1 MTIQELKEKKLLLLE
16 CISGSRSYGL
26 DTESSDTDIKGVF
39 YLPKEQFYGLN
50 YIPQINN
57 ETNDEVYY
65 EIGRFVE
72 LLTKSNPN
80 MLELLA
86 TPDECILFRHPLMDK
101 VCPEMFLSKMC
112 RETFAGYALTQ
123 IKKARGYKKKVV
135 NPVDEVRK
143 SVSDF
148 CYILKDNSSVKL
160 VDWLSEND
168 IQQESCGLASIPHTK
183 GLFSLFY
190 DTTGNLGYRG
200 IISGPDANELSLTS
214 VPKGQQQI
222 AYLYFNTESYSAYCK
237 EYREYWE
244 WVAKRNETRYQG
256 NKQHGK
262 DYDAKNMM
270 HTIRLLQVAEEI
282 GRTGKVN
289 VKRVNRDELLAVKSG
304 TYDYDELL
312 TMAEEL
318 NEKIDVAYAHSQ
330 LPDEINK
337 EYAEAILIALRNELY
352 K

>member
-1 MTIQELKEKKLLLLE
+1 MTIQDLKDKNLLLLE

-26 DTESSDTDIKGVF
+26 ETESSDTDIKGVF

-72 LLTKSNPN
+72 LLTRSNPN
-80 MLELLA
+80 ILELLA
-86 TPDECILFRHPLMDK
+86 TPDDCILFRHPLMEK
-101 VCPEMFLSKMC
+101 LGPEMFLSKMC

-135 NPVDEVRK
+135 NPVEEERK
-143 SVSDF
+143 LVLDF
-148 CYILKDNSSVKL
+148 CYVLKDNSSIKL
-160 VDWLSEND
+160 SDWLSEND
-168 IQQESCGLASIPHTK
+168 FKQEYCGLASIPHTK
-183 GLFSLFY
+183 GMFSLFY
-190 DTTGNLGYRG
+190 DLSGTLAYRG

-214 VPKGQQQI
+214 VPKGQKHI
-222 AYLYFNTESYSAYCK
+222 AYLYFNAENYSSYCK
-237 EYREYWE
+237 EYREYWD

-256 NKQHGK
+256 NRQHGK

-282 GRTGKVN
+282 GRTGKLAV
-289 VKRVNRDELLAVKSG
+289 RRINRDELLAIRAG

-312 TMAEEL
+312 VMAEEL
-318 NEKIDVAYAHSQ
+318 NEKIDVAYEHSQ
-330 LPDEINK
+330 LPHEINK
-337 EYAEAILIALRNELY
+337 EKAEAILIAIRNELY

>member
-1 MTIQELKEKKLLLLE
+1 MTIKDLKDKNLLLLE

-26 DTESSDTDIKGVF
+26 ETESSDTDIKGVF

-57 ETNDEVYY
+57 ESNDEVYY

-72 LLTKSNPN
+72 LLTRSNPN
-80 MLELLA
+80 ILELLA
-86 TPDECILFRHPLMDK
+86 SPDEFILFRHPLMDK
-101 VCPEMFLSKMC
+101 LSPEIFLSKMC

-123 IKKARGYKKKVV
+123 IKKARGYKKKIV
-135 NPVDEVRK
+135 NPVEKERK
-143 SVSDF
+143 LVLDF
-148 CYILKDNSSVKL
+148 CYVLKDNSSVKL

-168 IQQESCGLASIPHTK
+168 FKQEYCGLGAISHTK
-183 GLFSLFY
+183 GMFSLFY
-190 DTTGNLGYRG
+190 DQSGTLAYRG
-200 IISGPDANELSLTS
+200 IISGPDANELTLTS

-222 AYLYFNTESYSAYCK
+222 AYLYFNAENYSSYCK
-237 EYREYWE
+237 EYREYWD
-244 WVAKRNETRYQG
+244 WVDKRNEHRYQG
-256 NKQHGK
+256 NMKHGK

-282 GRTGKVN
+282 GRTGKLN
-289 VKRVNRDELLAVKSG
+289 VKRVNRDELLAIKTG

-312 TMAEEL
+312 AMAEEL
-318 NEKIDVAYAHSQ
+318 NGKIDVAYAHSQ

-337 EYAEAILIALRNELY
+337 ENAEAILIALRNELY